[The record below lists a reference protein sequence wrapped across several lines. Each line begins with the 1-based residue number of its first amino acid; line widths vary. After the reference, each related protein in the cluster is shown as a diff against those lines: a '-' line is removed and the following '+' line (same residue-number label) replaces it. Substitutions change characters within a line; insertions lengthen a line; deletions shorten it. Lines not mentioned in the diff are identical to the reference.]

1 MRKIIVSVLTI
12 VGVLA
17 IASVAMATNATVE
30 GEVAKV
36 FLDAGALGLTCA
48 GVAIGMGA
56 ACGGCGAG
64 MGAAIAGTCV
74 ATARNPELAGRL
86 LGMTRVNLAAMTA
99 QFLGRELLKGHGL
112 STAVG
117 DEGGFAPDFR
127 SNVEAL
133 DTILEA
139 IGKAGYTAGEDILLG
154 LDAASSEFHD
164 NGKYNLVGE
173 NKRLTS
179 EQFVDFL
186 AD

>member
-1 MRKIIVSVLTI
+1 MRKIIVSVLAI

-86 LGMTRVNLAAMTA
+86 FV
-99 QFLGRELLKGHGL
+99 LL
-112 STAVG
+112 
-117 DEGGFAPDFR
+117 
-127 SNVEAL
+127 
-133 DTILEA
+133 
-139 IGKAGYTAGEDILLG
+139 LLG
-154 LDAASSEFHD
+154 LALIESLAIYSLVV
-164 NGKYNLVGE
+164 NLILLYANPFVG
-173 NKRLTS
+173 
-179 EQFVDFL
+179 
-186 AD
+186 

>member
-74 ATARNPELAGRL
+74 ATARNPELGGRL
-86 LGMTRVNLAAMTA
+86 FV
-99 QFLGRELLKGHGL
+99 LL
-112 STAVG
+112 
-117 DEGGFAPDFR
+117 
-127 SNVEAL
+127 
-133 DTILEA
+133 
-139 IGKAGYTAGEDILLG
+139 LLG
-154 LDAASSEFHD
+154 LALIESLAI
-164 NGKYNLVGE
+164 YALVINLILLYANPFVG
-173 NKRLTS
+173 
-179 EQFVDFL
+179 
-186 AD
+186 